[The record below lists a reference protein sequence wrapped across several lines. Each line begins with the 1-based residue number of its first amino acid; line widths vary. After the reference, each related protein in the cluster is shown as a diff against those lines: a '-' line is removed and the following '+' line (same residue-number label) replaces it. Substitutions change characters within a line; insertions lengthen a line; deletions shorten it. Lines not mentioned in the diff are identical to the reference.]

1 MASISVQ
8 DLLPAG
14 TDLLLDRESF
24 LTDLSD
30 ELTRDVNGGL
40 TFTVTISPA
49 SAQVGAAAVAVAVG
63 AGVLSYNVV
72 KNWGR

>member
-30 ELTRDVNGGL
+30 ELTRD
-40 TFTVTISPA
+40 
-49 SAQVGAAAVAVAVG
+49 
-63 AGVLSYNVV
+63 AG
-72 KNWGR
+72 